1 MPVKSVT
8 VRVPAKVNLQ
18 LSVGPKESDGYHN
31 LVSVFQ
37 AISIFDD
44 VTIKLAEPG
53 AGLSISISGEQIHG
67 VPADANNL
75 AAKAVSL
82 ISKEYDLTVDAH
94 IEIKKSIPVAG
105 GMAGGSADAAATIV
119 GIDHLYSLGM
129 TRDEMSE
136 IAIQLGSDV
145 PFMLSGGTAIGRGH
159 GDQLTAALSRG
170 TYHWVL
176 ALSTVGL
183 STPAVYAECDRLRAE
198 LEIVEP
204 QTHEGLMQ
212 ALLAADAPT
221 VGASLVNDLQAA
233 ACSLRPALR
242 LVLDVGQEYGALGAI
257 VSGSGP
263 TVAFLVAD
271 EEAGLDLAVALTSSG
286 VVGSVARAYGPVWAH
301 CHAGAGGAALRME
314 KVGRGDA
321 LSYRKIGY
329 LCRHGLMLWTVWC
342 GLSLGRFAAST
353 VYWCRRSVA
362 VPGGAA
368 CSQKQPVSS
377 KCGHQLYC

>member
-18 LSVGPKESDGYHN
+18 LSVGPKEADGYHN

-44 VTIKLAEPG
+44 IIIKLGEPG
-53 AGLSISISGEQIHG
+53 SGLTISVAGDQTHG

-105 GMAGGSADAAATIV
+105 GMAGGSADAAGTII
-119 GIDHLYSLGM
+119 GIDYLYSLDM
-129 TRDEMSE
+129 TREEMIE
-136 IAIQLGSDV
+136 IAAKIGSDV
-145 PFMLSGGTAIGRGH
+145 PFMLSGGTAIGTGH

-176 ALSTVGL
+176 AVSTVGL
-183 STPAVYAECDRLRAE
+183 STPAVYAECDRLRGE

-204 QTHEGLMQ
+204 QTNEALMQ
-212 ALLAADAPT
+212 SLLAADAPG
-221 VGASLVNDLQAA
+221 VGSALVNDLQLA
-233 ACSLRPALR
+233 ACSLRPAIR

-271 EEAGLDLAVALTSSG
+271 QDSGLDLAVALTSSG
-286 VVGSVARAYGPVWAH
+286 VVGSVVQAYGPV
-301 CHAGAGGAALRME
+301 AGA
-314 KVGRGDA
+314 KV
-321 LSYRKIGY
+321 I
-329 LCRHGLMLWTVWC
+329 
-342 GLSLGRFAAST
+342 ST
-353 VYWCRRSVA
+353 N
-362 VPGGAA
+362 
-368 CSQKQPVSS
+368 
-377 KCGHQLYC
+377 

>member
-18 LSVGPKESDGYHN
+18 LSVGPKEADGYHN

-44 VTIKLAEPG
+44 ITIKLGEPG
-53 AGLSISISGEQIHG
+53 SGLTISVTGDQTHG

-105 GMAGGSADAAATIV
+105 GMAGGSADAAGTII
-119 GIDHLYSLGM
+119 GIDYLYSLDM
-129 TRDEMSE
+129 TREEMIE
-136 IAIQLGSDV
+136 IAAKIGSDV
-145 PFMLSGGTAIGRGH
+145 PFMLSGGTAIGTGH

-176 ALSTVGL
+176 AVSTVGL
-183 STPAVYAECDRLRAE
+183 STPAVYAECDRLRGE

-204 QTHEGLMQ
+204 QTNEALMQ
-212 ALLAADAPT
+212 SLLAADASG
-221 VGASLVNDLQAA
+221 VGAALVNDLQLA
-233 ACSLRPALR
+233 ACSLRPAIR

-263 TVAFLVAD
+263 TVAFIVED
-271 EEAGLDLAVALTSSG
+271 QDSGLDLAVALTSSG
-286 VVGSVARAYGPVWAH
+286 VVGSVVQAYGPV
-301 CHAGAGGAALRME
+301 AGA
-314 KVGRGDA
+314 KV
-321 LSYRKIGY
+321 I
-329 LCRHGLMLWTVWC
+329 
-342 GLSLGRFAAST
+342 ST
-353 VYWCRRSVA
+353 N
-362 VPGGAA
+362 
-368 CSQKQPVSS
+368 
-377 KCGHQLYC
+377 

>member
-18 LSVGPKESDGYHN
+18 LSVGPKEADGYHN

-44 VTIKLAEPG
+44 IIIKLGEPG
-53 AGLSISISGEQIHG
+53 SGLTISVVGDQTHG

-105 GMAGGSADAAATIV
+105 GMAGGSADAAGTII
-119 GIDHLYSLGM
+119 GIDYLYSLDM
-129 TRDEMSE
+129 TREEMTE
-136 IAIQLGSDV
+136 IAAKIGSDV
-145 PFMLSGGTAIGRGH
+145 PFMLSGGTAIGTGH

-176 ALSTVGL
+176 AVSTVGL
-183 STPAVYAECDRLRAE
+183 STPAVYAECDRLRGE

-204 QTHEGLMQ
+204 QTNEALMQ
-212 ALLAADAPT
+212 SLLAADAPG
-221 VGASLVNDLQAA
+221 VGAALVNDLQLA
-233 ACSLRPALR
+233 ACSLRPAIR

-271 EEAGLDLAVALTSSG
+271 QDSGLDLAVALTSSG
-286 VVGSVARAYGPVWAH
+286 VVGSVVQAYGPV
-301 CHAGAGGAALRME
+301 AGA
-314 KVGRGDA
+314 KV
-321 LSYRKIGY
+321 I
-329 LCRHGLMLWTVWC
+329 
-342 GLSLGRFAAST
+342 ST
-353 VYWCRRSVA
+353 N
-362 VPGGAA
+362 
-368 CSQKQPVSS
+368 
-377 KCGHQLYC
+377 

>member
-18 LSVGPKESDGYHN
+18 LSVGPKEADGYHN

-44 VTIKLAEPG
+44 ITIKLGETG
-53 AGLSISISGEQIHG
+53 SGLTISISGDQTHG

-75 AAKAVSL
+75 AAKAVAL

-105 GMAGGSADAAATIV
+105 GMAGGSADAAGTII
-119 GIDHLYSLGM
+119 GIDYLYSLDM
-129 TRDEMSE
+129 TREEMIE
-136 IAIQLGSDV
+136 IASKIGSDV
-145 PFMLSGGTAIGRGH
+145 PFMLSGGTAIGTGH

-176 ALSTVGL
+176 AVSTVGL
-183 STPAVYAECDRLRAE
+183 STPAVYAECDRLRGE

-204 QTHEGLMQ
+204 QTNEALMQ
-212 ALLAADAPT
+212 SLLAADAPG
-221 VGASLVNDLQAA
+221 VGAALVNDLQLA
-233 ACSLRPALR
+233 ACSLRPAIR

-271 EEAGLDLAVALTSSG
+271 QDSGLDLAVALTSSG
-286 VVGSVARAYGPVWAH
+286 VVGSVVQAYGPV
-301 CHAGAGGAALRME
+301 AGA
-314 KVGRGDA
+314 KV
-321 LSYRKIGY
+321 I
-329 LCRHGLMLWTVWC
+329 
-342 GLSLGRFAAST
+342 ST
-353 VYWCRRSVA
+353 N
-362 VPGGAA
+362 
-368 CSQKQPVSS
+368 
-377 KCGHQLYC
+377 

>member
-18 LSVGPKESDGYHN
+18 LSVGPKEADGYHN

-44 VTIKLAEPG
+44 ITIKLGEPG
-53 AGLSISISGEQIHG
+53 SGLTISVSGDQTHG

-82 ISKEYDLTVDAH
+82 ISKEYDLKVDAH

-105 GMAGGSADAAATIV
+105 GMAGGSADAAGTII
-119 GIDHLYSLGM
+119 GIDYLYSLDM
-129 TRDEMSE
+129 TREEMIE
-136 IAIQLGSDV
+136 IAAKIGSDV
-145 PFMLSGGTAIGRGH
+145 PFMLSGGTAIGTGH

-176 ALSTVGL
+176 AVSTVGL
-183 STPAVYAECDRLRAE
+183 STPAVYAECDRLRGE

-204 QTHEGLMQ
+204 QTNEALMQ
-212 ALLAADAPT
+212 SLLAADASG
-221 VGASLVNDLQAA
+221 VGAALVNDLQLA
-233 ACSLRPALR
+233 ACSLRPAIR

-271 EEAGLDLAVALTSSG
+271 QDSGLDLAVALTSSG
-286 VVGSVARAYGPVWAH
+286 VVGSVVQAYGPV
-301 CHAGAGGAALRME
+301 AGA
-314 KVGRGDA
+314 KV
-321 LSYRKIGY
+321 I
-329 LCRHGLMLWTVWC
+329 
-342 GLSLGRFAAST
+342 ST
-353 VYWCRRSVA
+353 N
-362 VPGGAA
+362 
-368 CSQKQPVSS
+368 
-377 KCGHQLYC
+377 